1 MRAWTNQSECGTLNL
16 CGVIPPAPEN
26 VLFAINQLV
35 VYPAQG
41 VGRVERI
48 EHQTIGGIETE
59 FYIVRILSNNVTLM
73 VPVSNAAN
81 VGLRP
86 VCSARKGKK
95 ILDSLKDR
103 SDFTGYS
110 GQNWNRRYR
119 EYSEKL
125 KSGDLADVAY
135 VLKELLLI
143 GKDKELSF
151 GEHRLLEQAMGL
163 ITMELA
169 HAMDSDQAEVRIRI
183 EELFE
188 DVLKKR
194 EDAEEA

>member
-1 MRAWTNQSECGTLNL
+1 MRAWTIERECGTLDFH
-16 CGVIPPAPEN
+16 GVIPLEPES
-26 VLFAINQLV
+26 VLFTVNQLV

-48 EHQTIGGIETE
+48 EHQTIGGSETE

-73 VPVSNAAN
+73 VPVGNAAN
-81 VGLRP
+81 VGLRS
-86 VCSARKGKK
+86 VCSARKGRQ

-103 SDFTGYS
+103 TEFTGYS

-169 HAMDSDQAEVRIRI
+169 HALNLAQDEVRSRI
-183 EELFE
+183 EALFE
-188 DVLKKR
+188 DVLKKK
-194 EDAEEA
+194 EEARPA

>member
-1 MRAWTNQSECGTLNL
+1 M
-16 CGVIPPAPEN
+16 
-26 VLFAINQLV
+26 FAVADLV

-48 EHQTIGGIETE
+48 ERQEISGTNAE

-73 VPVSNAAN
+73 VPVKNAAN
-81 VGLRP
+81 VGLRALSSSP
-86 VCSARKGKK
+86 EGLN
-95 ILDSLKDR
+95 IIESLKDR
-103 SDFTGYS
+103 SDFTGYT

-125 KSGDLADVAY
+125 KSGDLSDVAY

-143 GKDKELSF
+143 GRDKELSF
-151 GEHRLLEQAMGL
+151 GERRLLEQAMNL
-163 ITMELA
+163 VTMELA
-169 HAMDSDQAEVRIRI
+169 YALDKNQQEIKELI

-188 DVLKKR
+188 DVLNQHEK
-194 EDAEEA
+194 E

>member
-1 MRAWTNQSECGTLNL
+1 MPTH
-16 CGVIPPAPEN
+16 
-26 VLFAINQLV
+26 FAIDDLV

-41 VGRVERI
+41 VGKVERI
-48 EHQTIGGIETE
+48 ETQEIGGVRAE

-73 VPVSNAAN
+73 VPVLNALN
-81 VGLRP
+81 VGLRA
-86 VCSARKGKK
+86 VCSRKKAQS
-95 ILDSLKDR
+95 ILKSLEDR
-103 SDFTGYS
+103 AGFTGYS

-125 KSGDLADVAY
+125 KSQDLADVAY

-163 ITMELA
+163 LTLELA
-169 HAMDSDQAEVRIRI
+169 HALGRDQDSIRTEVEAIFADVIRTRD
-183 EELFE
+183 EQ
-188 DVLKKR
+188 
-194 EDAEEA
+194 